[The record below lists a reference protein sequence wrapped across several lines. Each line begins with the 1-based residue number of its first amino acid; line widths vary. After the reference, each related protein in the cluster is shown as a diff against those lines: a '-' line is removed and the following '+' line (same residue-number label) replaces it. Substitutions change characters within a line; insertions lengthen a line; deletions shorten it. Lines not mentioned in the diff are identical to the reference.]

1 MYSTI
6 QDKQAARHHTA
17 EGLYQTHHFRK

>member
-17 EGLYQTHHFRK
+17 EGLY